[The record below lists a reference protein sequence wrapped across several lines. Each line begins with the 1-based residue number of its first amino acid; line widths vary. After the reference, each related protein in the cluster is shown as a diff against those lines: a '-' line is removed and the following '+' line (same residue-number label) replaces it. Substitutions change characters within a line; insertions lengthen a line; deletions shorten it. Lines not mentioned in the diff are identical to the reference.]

1 MIRWIGPH
9 GTNDRLELASNLL
22 SCFIISSHHT
32 EIAAPFICNYEKCIL
47 VAHNLACVQDL
58 GISGL
63 AKEKSVVGKID
74 LGLNQYLASFNSEFP
89 INLSLTIIVS

>member
-1 MIRWIGPH
+1 MIGWIGPH
-9 GTNDRLELASNLL
+9 GTNDRLELAANLL

-32 EIAAPFICNYEKCIL
+32 KIAAPFICNYEKCIL

-63 AKEKSVVGKID
+63 AKEKSVVGTCKID
-74 LGLNQYLASFNSEFP
+74 LGLNQYLA
-89 INLSLTIIVS
+89 

>member
-9 GTNDRLELASNLL
+9 GTNDRLELAANLL

-58 GISGL
+58 RISGL

-74 LGLNQYLASFNSEFP
+74 LGLNQYLA
-89 INLSLTIIVS
+89 

>member
-1 MIRWIGPH
+1 MVQDSCYNTSSMIRWIGPH
-9 GTNDRLELASNLL
+9 GTNDRLELAANLL
-22 SCFIISSHHT
+22 SRFIISCHHT

-58 GISGL
+58 RTSGL

-74 LGLNQYLASFNSEFP
+74 LGLNQYLA
-89 INLSLTIIVS
+89 